1 MKLETICFVLKKN
14 FGGSFE
20 VYENYC
26 IYYLLGSSYRFEL
39 SSHNNNNILCYE
51 DFNYDLEENVSEIT
65 IIDFFMNIADKSTL
79 YVLSGR

>member
-20 VYENYC
+20 VYEDYC
-26 IYYLLGSSYRFEL
+26 IYYLLGISYRFEFE
-39 SSHNNNNILCYE
+39 NNYIICCGG
-51 DFNYDLEENVSEIT
+51 FRYDLRENVSEIT
-65 IIDFFMNIADKSTL
+65 IIDFFMNVIDNSSL

>member
-20 VYENYC
+20 VYEDYC
-26 IYYLLGSSYRFEL
+26 IYYLLGSSYRIEFE
-39 SSHNNNNILCYE
+39 NNYIICCE
-51 DFNYDLEENVSEIT
+51 GFRYDLRENVSEIT
-65 IIDFFMNIADKSTL
+65 IIDFFMNIINKSTL